1 MRFLCDEMLTRLA
14 RLLRSAG
21 HDTALAGGG
30 APDADL
36 LTQAKAEGR
45 LLLTRDRELAQAAH
59 PDSVRIEGDGVL
71 DQARSL
77 SAAVEVDWLAA
88 PFTRCAMDNAEL
100 RAADAQERS
109 RMPAEARSGSG
120 PFRTCPVCG
129 RLYWP
134 GSHVRRIRARLEGLA
149 GQA

>member
-1 MRFLCDEMLTRLA
+1 MRFLCDEMLGRLA

-21 HDTALAGGG
+21 HDTALASGG

-36 LTQAKAEGR
+36 LAQANAEGR
-45 LLLTRDRELAQAAH
+45 LLLTRDRDLAKAAH
-59 PDSVRIEGDGVL
+59 PCSVRIEGDAVL

-77 SAAVEVDWLAA
+77 SAAVPLDWLAA

-100 RAADAQERS
+100 RVAEASERS
-109 RMPAEARSGSG
+109 RMPPEARVGAG
-120 PFRTCPVCG
+120 PFRVCPACG

-134 GSHVRRIRARLEGLA
+134 GSHVRRTRARLEGLA
-149 GQA
+149 GRG